1 MEIYKKC
8 VCTFQSSTILNQK
21 CFIRTKTKNLI
32 QSTMCILTF
41 QSTKSKWFH
50 KKHKKIFEN
59 SNNSINAPTYLIIL
73 YVTEDIY

>member
-1 MEIYKKC
+1 
-8 VCTFQSSTILNQK
+8 
-21 CFIRTKTKNLI
+21 
-32 QSTMCILTF
+32 MCILTF
-41 QSTKSKWFH
+41 QGTKSKWFH